1 MLKRA
6 ETIESKTAK
15 PLSLWASRSAK
26 IGPNSALEEIQIN
39 IVKGPGDKV
48 VWQLRPILPSSSYIW
63 LCCSNPI
70 VPKWLQFFNF
80 IEFQFAWNKN
90 LCIFQE
96 IQTSIK
102 NISKSWY
109 FPLAYVC
116 VYMLQWVCILF
127 YYFCLFIPFTHF
139 SHFHYQSRPLA
150 TTNMFSASMSL
161 AFVLFRFHISIG
173 LHSICFSVR
182 LISLTIKPSHLSMLS
197 QGQDFLL
204 SYGWILF
211 VCVCVC
217 IYQNSFIHSSIND
230 TEIVSISWLL

>member
-1 MLKRA
+1 MENQQMLKRA

-26 IGPNSALEEIQIN
+26 IGPKSALEEIQIN
-39 IVKGPGDKV
+39 IIKGPGHKV

-127 YYFCLFIPFTHF
+127 YYFCLFI
-139 SHFHYQSRPLA
+139 
-150 TTNMFSASMSL
+150 
-161 AFVLFRFHISIG
+161 
-173 LHSICFSVR
+173 
-182 LISLTIKPSHLSMLS
+182 
-197 QGQDFLL
+197 
-204 SYGWILF
+204 
-211 VCVCVC
+211 
-217 IYQNSFIHSSIND
+217 HSSISP
-230 TEIVSISWLL
+230 TSTVSPDLWQPPICSLHLWVWCLFCLDSTYQLICTVFVFLLDVFHLP

>member
-1 MLKRA
+1 MENQQMLKRA

-26 IGPNSALEEIQIN
+26 IGPKSALEEIQIN

-63 LCCSNPI
+63 LCCSHPI

-109 FPLAYVC
+109 FPLAY
-116 VYMLQWVCILF
+116 MCIHVAMSMHFILLF
-127 YYFCLFIPFTHF
+127 LPFDPIHPFLPFPLSIPTSGNHQ
-139 SHFHYQSRPLA
+139 Y
-150 TTNMFSASMSL
+150 
-161 AFVLFRFHISIG
+161 VL
-173 LHSICFSVR
+173 
-182 LISLTIKPSHLSMLS
+182 
-197 QGQDFLL
+197 
-204 SYGWILF
+204 
-211 VCVCVC
+211 C
-217 IYQNSFIHSSIND
+217 IYEFG
-230 TEIVSISWLL
+230 VCFV